1 MNLTFSIIQTA
12 YAHEKGATTV
22 TVENT
27 LGPLLAFMIIILA
40 VVVAK
45 YIKRGGENKYDK
57 K

>member
-12 YAHEKGATTV
+12 YAHEKGATTM